1 MTRQELID
9 CLKNAL
15 AIAEKLPEFQC
26 GAYLSVR
33 IYPRSPD
40 EFRSLAP
47 ALVPFDKEHDAN
59 SYMIQNKLGL
69 GEACSAQFTLSI
81 DRGKMCRKVKVM
93 KEVEEFQCDDSLL
106 DPTPEV
112 AHASV

>member
-1 MTRQELID
+1 MKRQDLID

-40 EFRSLAP
+40 EFRSMAR

-59 SYMIQNKLGL
+59 SYNVQNKLGF

-93 KEVEEFQCDDSLL
+93 REVEEFECDDAIL
-106 DPTPEV
+106 DPMQETV
-112 AHASV
+112 QA